1 MNYHEPLY
9 RPPAEA
15 NSLILQITLGC
26 SYNKCSFCSMY
37 ETKKFEIKSIEKI
50 IKEIDE
56 FSIYKD
62 VRRVFLADGDALS
75 CDTNFLV
82 QILQYLKKSFPKLQ
96 RVASYASPYN
106 LLEKSQE
113 ELNLLRENGLSLVY
127 YGIESGNHEL
137 LNSSHFLLEKSQE
150 ELNLLRENG
159 LSLVYYGIES
169 GNHELLKYI
178 NKPMKPSKMVEGIN
192 KAYYANMK
200 ISATVILGLGGKKL
214 SIQHIEDTA
223 KLVSECE
230 HINYLSTLQLAV
242 SSTKEDDFFKRF
254 ENKNQEFVFCSDKDI
269 LEEQKRFISL
279 LTLKSPIIF
288 RSNHASNALALKGTL
303 PKDKDELLETLDKAI
318 EDESMLR
325 PKFLRGF

>member
-50 IKEIDE
+50 TKEIDE

-96 RVASYASPYN
+96 RVSSYASPYN
-106 LLEKSQE
+106 LLEKTQE

-127 YGIESGNHEL
+127 YGIESGN
-137 LNSSHFLLEKSQE
+137 Q
-150 ELNLLRENG
+150 
-159 LSLVYYGIES
+159 
-169 GNHELLKYI
+169 ELLKYI
-178 NKPMKPSKMVEGIN
+178 NKPMNPNKMVEGIN
-192 KAYYANMK
+192 KAHYANMK
-200 ISATVILGLGGKKL
+200 ISATIILGLGGKKL
-214 SIQHIEDTA
+214 SIKHIEDTA
-223 KLVSECE
+223 KLVTECE
-230 HINYLSTLQLAV
+230 HINYLSTLQLGV
-242 SSTKEDDFFKRF
+242 SDSKKDAFFKKF
-254 ENKNQEFVFCSDKDI
+254 EDKNQEFIFCTDKDI
-269 LEEQKRFISL
+269 LEEQKRLIRL
-279 LTLKSPIIF
+279 INPKSPIIF

-303 PKDKDELLETLDKAI
+303 PKDRDVLLEILDKAI
-318 EDESMLR
+318 EDNSMLR

>member
-1 MNYHEPLY
+1 MNYNEPLY

-37 ETKKFEIKSIEKI
+37 ETKKFEIKSLEKI
-50 IKEIDE
+50 TKEIDN

-62 VRRVFLADGDALS
+62 VRRVFLADGDALA

-96 RVASYASPYN
+96 RVSSYASPYN
-106 LLEKSQE
+106 LLEKTQE

-127 YGIESGNHEL
+127 YGIESGN
-137 LNSSHFLLEKSQE
+137 QD
-150 ELNLLRENG
+150 
-159 LSLVYYGIES
+159 
-169 GNHELLKYI
+169 LLKYI
-178 NKPMKPSKMVEGIN
+178 NKPMNPNKMIEGLN
-192 KAYYANMK
+192 KATKANMK
-200 ISATVILGLGGKKL
+200 ISATIILGLGGKNL

-230 HINYLSTLQLAV
+230 HINYLSTLQLGV

-254 ENKNQEFVFCSDKDI
+254 EDKNQEFIFCTDKDI
-269 LEEQKRFISL
+269 LEEQKRLISL
-279 LTLKSPIIF
+279 INPKSQIIF

-303 PKDKDELLETLDKAI
+303 PKDRDVLLETLDKAI
-318 EDESMLR
+318 EDDSMLR

>member
-106 LLEKSQE
+106 
-113 ELNLLRENGLSLVY
+113 
-127 YGIESGNHEL
+127 
-137 LNSSHFLLEKSQE
+137 LLEKSQE